1 MDSDTFSSIVWGAA
15 LVGIFISIYFA
26 RRRRWRR
33 TNRPLIMELLKRYF
47 QGDMP
52 ADQLGKRT
60 REITD
65 HHFMQDDELHSL
77 AIAAFQRAVDAN
89 FTSQSDYREGERKL
103 LGLLAAL
110 KYEFGLTDLYQ
121 IEGWR
126 AGLE

>member
-1 MDSDTFSSIVWGAA
+1 
-15 LVGIFISIYFA
+15 
-26 RRRRWRR
+26 
-33 TNRPLIMELLKRYF
+33 MELLKRYF

-52 ADQLGKRT
+52 ADQLGERT

-65 HHFMQDDELHSL
+65 HHFMQNEELHSL

-89 FTSQSDYREGERKL
+89 LTNQSHSREGERKL

-126 AGLE
+126 TGRE

>member
-1 MDSDTFSSIVWGAA
+1 MDNDTFSSIVWGAA
-15 LVGIFISIYFA
+15 LVGILISIYFA

-33 TNRPLIMELLKRYF
+33 SNRLLIMELLKRYF

-65 HHFMQDDELHSL
+65 HHFMQNDEFHSL
-77 AIAAFQRAVDAN
+77 AVAAFQRTVDAN
-89 FTSQSDYREGERKL
+89 FIHQPHSREDERKL

-110 KYEFGLTDLYQ
+110 KLEFGLTDLYQ
-121 IEGWR
+121 VEGWR
-126 AGLE
+126 AGRE

>member
-1 MDSDTFSSIVWGAA
+1 MDNDTFSSIVWGAA

-26 RRRRWRR
+26 RRRRARR
-33 TNRPLIMELLKRYF
+33 TSRLLIMELLKRYF

-60 REITD
+60 REIAD
-65 HHFMQDDELHSL
+65 HHFMQNEEFHSL
-77 AIAAFQRAVDAN
+77 AVAAFHRAVDAD
-89 FTSQSDYREGERKL
+89 FTTQPESRDGERKL
-103 LGLLAAL
+103 LGLFAAL

-126 AGLE
+126 AGRE